1 MEDNIIEWNNEDWF
15 YWDNEDCF
23 IPEEPYNVV
32 LLE

>member
-1 MEDNIIEWNNEDWF
+1 MEDDIIEWNNEDWF

-23 IPEEPYNVV
+23 IPEEPYNMV

>member
-1 MEDNIIEWNNEDWF
+1 MEDDIIEWNNEDWF